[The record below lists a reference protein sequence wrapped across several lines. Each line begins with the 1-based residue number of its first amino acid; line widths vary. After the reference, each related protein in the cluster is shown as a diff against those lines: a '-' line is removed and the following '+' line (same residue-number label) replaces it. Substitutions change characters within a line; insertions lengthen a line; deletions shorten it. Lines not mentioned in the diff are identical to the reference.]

1 MTEQGESYTRE
12 EVTRRGFEAR
22 CVTGDSV
29 EYLWHVD
36 CGLRADPRTRS
47 TTLITDPAVLPEGPW
62 RATELGIRELT
73 GASPHGPA
81 RDDPGAC

>member
-1 MTEQGESYTRE
+1 MTDQGESYTRE

-36 CGLRADPRTRS
+36 CGLRADPHARS

-62 RATELGIRELT
+62 RATELGARELAA
-73 GASPHGPA
+73 AST
-81 RDDPGAC
+81 RDQAKVDHRVR